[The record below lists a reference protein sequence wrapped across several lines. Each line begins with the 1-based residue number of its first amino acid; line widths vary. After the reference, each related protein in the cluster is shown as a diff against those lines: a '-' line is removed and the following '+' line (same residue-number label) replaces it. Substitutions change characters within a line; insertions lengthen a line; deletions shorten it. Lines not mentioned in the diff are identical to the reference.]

1 MPVLALGSPHCSHK
15 GYQLCPEVLV
25 FILCWCHRA
34 PQEDVLVWLSRHGT
48 LRGKSR
54 QYQPW
59 SRRVSDFAFPQL
71 PPASCSVF
79 SWPLSLCVC
88 LFPSLLSL
96 PLFISLSFVLTVPP
110 SNSPPVPPSSCS
122 QTGCTRR
129 SSRTRPSARRW
140 AELSATWSPR
150 CPHTVVP
157 QGLPPAQTFEASVC
171 RGRSRNGSPALCWLP
186 GAAVN
191 HGVVCSVSAQKVVV
205 VAGAQALHAG
215 GWSES
220 VP

>member
-1 MPVLALGSPHCSHK
+1 MS
-15 GYQLCPEVLV
+15 
-25 FILCWCHRA
+25 
-34 PQEDVLVWLSRHGT
+34 LVWLSRHGT
-48 LRGKSR
+48 LRASPGSISHGADGR
-54 QYQPW
+54 QT
-59 SRRVSDFAFPQL
+59 FPFL
-71 PPASCSVF
+71 NFLLLLALCSHG
-79 SWPLSLCVC
+79 LSLCVC
-88 LFPSLLSL
+88 VSLSFPIPSPPFPLSY
-96 PLFISLSFVLTVPP
+96 SFVLTVPP
-110 SNSPPVPPSSCS
+110 SNLPPVPPSSCS

-150 CPHTVVP
+150 CPHIVVP

-191 HGVVCSVSAQKVVV
+191 HGVVCSVSPQKVVV

>member
-1 MPVLALGSPHCSHK
+1 MPFLNFLLLLALCSH
-15 GYQLCPEVLV
+15 G
-25 FILCWCHRA
+25 
-34 PQEDVLVWLSRHGT
+34 
-48 LRGKSR
+48 
-54 QYQPW
+54 
-59 SRRVSDFAFPQL
+59 
-71 PPASCSVF
+71 
-79 SWPLSLCVC
+79 LSLCVSF
-88 LFPSLLSL
+88 LPS
-96 PLFISLSFVLTVPP
+96 SLSP
-110 SNSPPVPPSSCS
+110 SSSLSHFLSFSLYRLPTRLLCVPPSSCS